1 MMNSRHVYE
10 ANLPMK
16 ISYSRI
22 FYSLNYSCVFKA
34 PLIKVNNDFKDFLS
48 FPWMQKSISTVYLM
62 QGLHAGVK
70 PFLPAFEFVTTTS
83 SDRYS

>member
-16 ISYSRI
+16 ISYSRL

-34 PLIKVNNDFKDFLS
+34 PLIKVNNDFKEFSQLSVDAEVDFNCLS
-48 FPWMQKSISTVYLM
+48 
-62 QGLHAGVK
+62 HAG
-70 PFLPAFEFVTTTS
+70 TS
-83 SDRYS
+83 CRRKAVSSSVRICHDNFK